1 MPPKRSQKSQTQTSE
16 LQDESKDIV
25 NSSELIT
32 ATPDLIPLKDRAR
45 LHLFATNGT
54 LTKSPDKL
62 AMMVNR

>member
-32 ATPDLIPLKDRAR
+32 ATPDLIALVHA
-45 LHLFATNGT
+45 AG
-54 LTKSPDKL
+54 KS
-62 AMMVNR
+62 MSRTG